1 MASLEYHKQWRAKNR
16 EKVRQACR
24 RWQET
29 HREYFKQYRINHQKE
44 IAEYRDSIREKQKA
58 YFKIH
63 YKLNRSR
70 YRANGEKRRALLR
83 NKPSEFIDIG
93 QLRKDFRGRCAICG
107 KNVSVGKESIDHIIP
122 IARDGANIY
131 SNVQLTH
138 FACNRQRGAG
148 RIPAQIRLQLV

>member
-1 MASLEYHKQWRAKNR
+1 MATKEYFRQWAR
-16 EKVRQACR
+16 EHREECR
-24 RWQET
+24 ESCRCWREQ
-29 HREYFKQYRINHQKE
+29 HREYFKQYRIDHQKE
-44 IAEYRDSIREKQKA
+44 TAEYRDSIREKQKA

-83 NKPSEFIDIG
+83 NKPSEFIDID
-93 QLRKDFRGRCAICG
+93 QLRKDFKGRCAICG
-107 KNVSVGKESIDHIIP
+107 KNVPIGKESIDHIIP

-138 FACNRQRGAG
+138 FACNRRRGAG
-148 RIPAQIRLQLV
+148 RIPAQTRLQLV